1 MKRWGFM
8 VVGVG
13 LGATWL
19 ACVGEEAPTTVVYP
33 DGGGGDAAPSD
44 GSSSLL
50 DQTTNADVVET
61 TTVTGK
67 VVAEGQPVAN
77 VPIVVGGKPTMTSA
91 VGTFTMNDVKAPY
104 DVAFALG
111 NPANVTVYK
120 GLTRPDPTLVAFGDS
135 GPVAA
140 KGRELQSVNGTVT
153 GGGPYPPNAVTVTV
167 SGPTRAKG
175 IATANPQGYFVME
188 PLAIAGPLSWVG
200 PSTTTVGFHAHAVIN
215 GVGYYGKRD
224 GVAVTDQGNP
234 GSQQI
239 AMNQVNRVD
248 VMGNVTGPASFTDP
262 NAVRSV
268 AGVRFTADGGGY
280 DFPIGNGALPRDGT
294 AKVHEVTG
302 ALYFV
307 EASYNRLRGDA
318 EQSFARKA
326 ASTAANKLAV
336 TLPEPAR
343 PTAPDD
349 ASKDVTNATKFE
361 ITAFQGGIQRVTFY
375 ATGQP
380 TVTVVTKDTTLA
392 LPDLSS
398 FGTSLPKNVL
408 YSWRVFGYAPLG
420 SVDDAKLAEILDAP
434 DGTLPPLV
442 DVRAAAA
449 TPRVFTTAP

>member
-1 MKRWGFM
+1 M
-8 VVGVG
+8 GVG
-13 LGATWL
+13 LAAGWL
-19 ACVGEEAPTTVVYP
+19 ACVGEEAPTTVINP
-33 DGGGGDAAPSD
+33 DGGGGADATPSND
-44 GSSSLL
+44 GSPSLV
-50 DQTTNADVVET
+50 DQANPPDVVQT

-67 VVAEGQPVAN
+67 VVAEGQPVPN
-77 VPIVVGGKPTMTSA
+77 IPIVVGGKPTMTSA
-91 VGTFTMNDVKAPY
+91 VGTFTMNDVKPPY
-104 DVAFALG
+104 DVAFAIG

-167 SGPTRAKG
+167 SGANRAKG

-188 PLAIAGPLSWVG
+188 PLAIAGPVSWVG
-200 PSTTTVGFHAHAVIN
+200 PGTTNVGFHAHAVLGGI
-215 GVGYYGKRD
+215 GYYGKRD
-224 GVAVTDQGNP
+224 AVAVLDQGSA

-248 VMGNVTGPASFTDP
+248 VMGNVSGPAAFTDA

-280 DFPIGNGALPRDGT
+280 DFPLGAGALPRDG
-294 AKVHEVTG
+294 AVKVHEVAG

-318 EQSFARKA
+318 EQSFARKS
-326 ASTAANKLAV
+326 ASTAAAKLMV
-336 TLPEPAR
+336 VLPDPAR

-349 ASKDVTNATKFE
+349 ASKDVTNTTKF
-361 ITAFQGGIQRVTFY
+361 TVSAFQGGIQRVTFY

-398 FGTSLPKNVL
+398 FSVSLPKNTL
-408 YSWRVFGYAPLG
+408 YTWRVFGYAPLT
-420 SVDDAKLAEILDAP
+420 SLDDTKLAEILDAP
-434 DGTLPPLV
+434 DGALAPLV
-442 DVRAAAA
+442 DVRVTAA